1 MKTKRS
7 IGDIIRVTI
16 HNRWESHINI
26 PVTIIKIYPDG
37 HLWAG
42 HLRVQLPERI
52 GMETTKF
59 IHEPTLTAG
68 AGALRIQ
75 KDPLIFQY

>member
-7 IGDIIRVTI
+7 IGDVIRVTI

-26 PVTIIKIYPDG
+26 PVKIIRFYPDESV
-37 HLWAG
+37 WAG
-42 HLRVQLPERI
+42 HLKVQLPERI
-52 GMETTKF
+52 GSKTTA
-59 IHEPTLTAG
+59 IIDERTLTAG
-68 AGALRIQ
+68 AGALRVQ